1 MRGEHRSPDDGFSL
15 VEVIV
20 SIMLISTV
28 LTSLTAYFVTTLR
41 VTRVQGGLQ
50 TAVQLATEAV
60 EQARRLEPAALL
72 TGRDQQSV
80 NTQWA
85 APVTGVDLSGT
96 QSAYD
101 GSAASNAG
109 ATATLPTTYRAVT
122 LDGVSYRQYWYVG
135 RCWQPQGGGA
145 CTAVSGYAALY
156 RVIVAVTWPESGCSG
171 DCHYVTSTLVSSK
184 YPDPLF
190 NVNGP

>member
-1 MRGEHRSPDDGFSL
+1 VRGERCSADDGFGL

-20 SIMLISTV
+20 SIMLISMV
-28 LTSLTAYFVTTLR
+28 LTSLTAYFVAAMR
-41 VTRVQGGLQ
+41 GTRLQGGQQ
-50 TAVQLATEAV
+50 TAVQLAAEAV

-80 NTQWA
+80 TTQWT
-85 APVTGVDLSGT
+85 APVAGVDLSGT
-96 QSAYD
+96 QKAYD
-101 GSAASNAG
+101 GSAASGAG
-109 ATATLPTTYRAVT
+109 ASATLPTTYRAVT

-135 RCWQPQGGGA
+135 GCWQPKGGGA
-145 CTAVSGYAALY
+145 CTATSGYAAMY
-156 RVIVAVTWPESGCSG
+156 RVIVAVTWPDAGCPG

-184 YPDPLF
+184 FPDPLF